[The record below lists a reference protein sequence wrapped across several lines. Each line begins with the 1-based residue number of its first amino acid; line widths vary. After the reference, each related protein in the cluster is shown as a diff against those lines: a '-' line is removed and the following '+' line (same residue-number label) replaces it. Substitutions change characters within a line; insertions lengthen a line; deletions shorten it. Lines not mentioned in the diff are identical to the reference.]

1 MITWDQIEMTVNYEV
16 ERMWKELG
24 MAYFK
29 VLLCHLL
36 GGLRKSTKNLS
47 LNSQP
52 ADCELNL
59 VPPRYK
65 AEVLTTQLQCLVSL
79 FKLSAMKKYSN
90 CDEMSLEN
98 KHCKNLT
105 QMLIAFK

>member
-1 MITWDQIEMTVNYEV
+1 MTVNYEL

-29 VLLCHLL
+29 VLFHHLL
-36 GGLRKSTKNLS
+36 GGLRKSTENLS

-52 ADCELNL
+52 PRHELNL
-59 VPPRYK
+59 GSPKYK

-79 FKLSAMKKYSN
+79 FKLPALKK
-90 CDEMSLEN
+90 
-98 KHCKNLT
+98 
-105 QMLIAFK
+105 